1 MMRIILTL
9 LCAVLLL
16 QVQAQFKPIPQ
27 RSTST
32 GPKEQNT
39 HIPIKALPRF
49 AQSSSTPDQSSI
61 SYSNLPKL
69 KLSLRKPIPGPL
81 MVRDEKSGLPIFIEG
96 EVEGLPELRDAPNSR
111 KAIQYLD
118 HFSKELRIAAPAK
131 EFVLVSQ
138 STDEQQ
144 QNHLRFRQQF
154 QGIEVYGAEVL
165 LHEKDG
171 KILLF
176 NGRYFPTPALRS
188 VKPRL
193 DAPQAINAALA
204 DVQKK
209 ETLRSLSAAEVDMVG
224 EQIAKKQLVILH
236 TGPDQDLPKLCWYL
250 EIAPNLHAR
259 WAYFIDAE
267 NGAVLKSYS
276 LLCKL
281 KHQSANKS
289 NTPDHFHTHE
299 SIGEVPTN
307 SNLILLDGKTTA
319 KAKDL
324 GGVERTIN
332 TYLIGNTYFLLD
344 ASKDMFNST
353 TSNLPQEPKGAI
365 VTLDVRNT
373 LKADGSFDSYF
384 FTSNTNTWT
393 VANAVSAHYN
403 SSVVYDYYR
412 NTFGRQSI
420 NGTKG
425 TIRSYVNMPDDDGSS
440 LENAFWNGDA
450 MFYGN
455 GGSSVR
461 SLARAL
467 DVAGHEITHGVIQ
480 HTANLEYENEPGA
493 LNESFADIFGAMI
506 DRDDWRMGE
515 DVVLPAAFPS
525 GALRDLS
532 NPHNGGTGLNDEG
545 WQPDKYSERYTG
557 TQDNGGV
564 HVNSGIVNRAF
575 FLFATQ
581 VGKEMA
587 EQVYYLALSNY
598 LTRSSRFVDARL
610 AVVRAAREK
619 GGESVAKAAESAFE
633 TVGIRVGAPTAPPTD
648 LGFNPGT
655 QFILGVKA
663 DKSGIGIFD
672 VNKATILELPI
683 SNGVLRKPTV
693 ADDGSLVIYIN
704 GRKQLKYLELDW
716 AKAMYDTG
724 TLNNNRIW
732 ENVALS
738 KDGLRLAALVT
749 GREGEIGIIDLT
761 RTSGNTRYL
770 ELYNPSYTEGVTT
783 GDVVGGDALE
793 WDLSSETV
801 VYDANNEVPLS
812 GFGTYNYWDMG
823 LLNAWNKKTNT
834 FGDGKI
840 EKIFTGLEEGENIGN
855 PSFSK
860 NTPYIL
866 SFDYILDNNGNG
878 ELDDT
883 DDYEVLTTNL
893 ETGDIGTIFENSTL
907 GTPNYATKDDFII
920 FDAQNNAGSEVI
932 AIAPLKTDKLTPNGD
947 PSIFKAGYILG
958 VWFANGQRILSSN
971 RDEAWPEANIKVYP
985 NPFGDQTLVEL
996 ELNDNQ
1002 TLRMEVHDL
1011 LGRTIR
1017 QYQWQVG
1024 AGKTQQRLDLAG
1036 LPAGN
1041 YLLRISA
1048 GEKNTTRKLVKW

>member
-1 MMRIILTL
+1 MRIIITL
-9 LCAVLLL
+9 LSAVLFL
-16 QVQAQFKPIPQ
+16 QVHAQYKPIPQ
-27 RSTST
+27 RSTAA
-32 GPKEQNT
+32 GPKDQNT
-39 HIPIKALPRF
+39 HLPIKALPRF
-49 AQSSSTPDQSSI
+49 SQNNNTPDPSSI
-61 SYSNLPKL
+61 SYNNLPKP
-69 KLSLRKPIPGPL
+69 KLSLRQPIPGPL

-96 EVEGLPELRDAPNSR
+96 EVEGLPELRDAPNSQR
-111 KAIQYLD
+111 AIQYLD
-118 HFSKELRIAAPAK
+118 HFSKDLRIATPGK

-138 STDEQQ
+138 STDAQQ
-144 QNHLRFRQQF
+144 QNHLRFRQQY
-154 QGIEVYGAEVL
+154 QGIEVYGAEVI

-188 VKPRL
+188 VKPEL
-193 DAPQAINAALA
+193 DAPQAIQAALT

-209 ETLRSLSAAEVDMVG
+209 ETLRSLSIAEVDMVG
-224 EQIAKKQLVILH
+224 EQIAKKQLVIFH
-236 TGPDQDLPKLCWYL
+236 TGPEQDVPKLCWYL

-267 NGAVLKSYS
+267 SGAVLKSHS
-276 LLCKL
+276 LLCKM
-281 KHQSANKS
+281 KHQSAKKAD
-289 NTPDHFHTHE
+289 TPAHFHTHE
-299 SIGEVPTN
+299 SIEEAQQSISPA
-307 SNLILLDGKTTA
+307 LLDGKFTA

-324 GGVERTIN
+324 GGLERTIN
-332 TYLIGNTYFLLD
+332 TYLIGNTYFMLD
-344 ASKDMFNST
+344 ASKDMFNLAGSD
-353 TSNLPQEPKGAI
+353 LPQKPDGAI

-373 LKADGSFDSYF
+373 IKAGGKFDSYF
-384 FTSNTNTWT
+384 FTSGTNTW
-393 VANAVSAHYN
+393 AAPNAVSAHYN
-403 SSVVYDYYR
+403 ASVVYDYFR
-412 NTFGRQSI
+412 TTFGRQSI

-455 GGSSVR
+455 GGPTIR
-461 SLARAL
+461 SLAQAL
-467 DVAGHEITHGVIQ
+467 DIAGHEITHGIIQ

-506 DRDDWRMGE
+506 DRNDWKMGE

-532 NPHNGGTGLNDEG
+532 NPHNGGTSLKDEG
-545 WQPDKYSERYTG
+545 WQPDTYSERYTG
-557 TQDNGGV
+557 AQDNGGV
-564 HVNSGIVNRAF
+564 HINSGIVNRAF

-587 EQVYYLALSNY
+587 EQVYYAALSNY
-598 LTRSSRFVDARL
+598 ITRSSRFVDARL

-633 TVGIRVGAPTAPPTD
+633 TVGIRVGAPTAPPKD
-648 LGFNPGT
+648 LSFNPGT
-655 QFILGVKA
+655 QFVLGVKA
-663 DKSGIGIFD
+663 DNSGLGIFD
-672 VNKATILELPI
+672 VNKSTILELPI
-683 SNGVLRKPTV
+683 ANGVLRKPTV
-693 ADDGSLVIYIN
+693 ADDGSLIIYIN

-716 AKAMYDTG
+716 AKATYDTG

-749 GREGEIGIIDLT
+749 DREGEIGIIDLT
-761 RTSGNTRYL
+761 RTSGNTRYF
-770 ELYNPSYTEGVTT
+770 ELYNPSYTEGVST

-866 SFDYILDNNGNG
+866 SFDYFVDNNGNG
-878 ELDDT
+878 ELDDS
-883 DDYEVLTTNL
+883 DDYEVLTSNL
-893 ETGDIGTIFENSTL
+893 ETGDIGTVFANSTL
-907 GTPNYATKDDFII
+907 GFPNYATKDDFII
-920 FDAQNNAGSEVI
+920 FDAQNNAGDDVI
-932 AIAPLKTDKLTPNGD
+932 AIAPLKADKLTPNAD
-947 PSIFKAGYILG
+947 PSIFKAGYVLG
-958 VWFANGQRILSSN
+958 VWFANGQRVLSSN
-971 RDEAWPEANIKVYP
+971 RDEAWPEAKIKVYP

-1011 LGRTIR
+1011 FGRTIR

-1024 AGKTQQRLDLAG
+1024 AGKTQQRLDLAD

-1048 GEKNTTRKLVKW
+1048 GQKNTTRKLVKW